1 MTQEKKHWGYALLG
15 KGRPEADAQRQLLRV
30 VGVDVA
36 SPDAYCEDVLPER
49 PTRPLTAMPMR
60 AFLKRSVEPGD
71 TVHVASLLC
80 LGVSPADMFQFVNE
94 VLQAGACIAVHQEAL
109 VFDPATDLHDGMW
122 CRDKSEPVIDDF
134 RRARQ
139 AAYMR
144 TSRAK
149 RASKVKDAGQ

>member
-1 MTQEKKHWGYALLG
+1 MVKEKKHWGYALLG
-15 KGRPEADAQRQLLRV
+15 KGRPEADAQRQLLRA
-30 VGVDVA
+30 VGVEVGA
-36 SPDAYCEDVLPER
+36 PDAYCEDVLPER
-49 PTRPLTAMPMR
+49 PTRPLTAMSMR
-60 AFLKRSVEPGD
+60 AFLKRSVASGD

-94 VLQAGACIAVHQEAL
+94 VLQVGASIAVHQEAL
-109 VFDPATDLHDGMW
+109 VFDPATDLQDGMW
-122 CRDKSEPVIDDF
+122 CSEKSEPVMGDF

-149 RASKVKDAGQ
+149 RAKRVED